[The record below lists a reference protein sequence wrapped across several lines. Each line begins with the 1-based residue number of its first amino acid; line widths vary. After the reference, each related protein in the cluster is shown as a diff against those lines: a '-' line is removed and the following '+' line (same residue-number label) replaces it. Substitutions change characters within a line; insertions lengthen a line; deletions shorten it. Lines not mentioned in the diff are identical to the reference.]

1 MLPRILSL
9 KQLRVYLDF
18 LLSLFL
24 KKKKKAMKRFFL
36 IYLFMNEF
44 GVGLFGCLKVLFIE
58 VNKVSRLILSFT
70 YFNGILVF
78 ASEMFKCK

>member
-1 MLPRILSL
+1 
-9 KQLRVYLDF
+9 
-18 LLSLFL
+18 
-24 KKKKKAMKRFFL
+24 
-36 IYLFMNEF
+36 MNEF